1 MRLGPRRVFHQV
13 ASAET
18 HARVQALALCVRQYW
33 LFRLKSRPPTA
44 ALQAFRAWLLRET
57 TPGG

>member
-18 HARVQALALCVRQYW
+18 HARVQALALRVRQYW